1 MSELKSRREI
11 LRKTA
16 YVVPTVLTL
25 AAKPSFASSG
35 SGQCERNEDEWE
47 KRGRDKKSMVT
58 LGMSVRQRR
67 RKRMARSTEPGS
79 R

>member
-1 MSELKSRREI
+1 MSEQKSRREI

-35 SGQCERNEDEWE
+35 SGQYENQDQWD
-47 KRGRDKKSMVT
+47 KRGKEGEEHRNSHEREEKKAKKN
-58 LGMSVRQRR
+58 G
-67 RKRMARSTEPGS
+67 KKD
-79 R
+79 

>member
-35 SGQCERNEDEWE
+35 SGQCERMS
-47 KRGRDKKSMVT
+47 GRSVAETGKSMVT

>member
-35 SGQCERNEDEWE
+35 SGRCERNEDEWD
-47 KRGRDKKSMVT
+47 KRGRHGEEYGDSRHEREAKKAKKN
-58 LGMSVRQRR
+58 G
-67 RKRMARSTEPGS
+67 KKH
-79 R
+79 

>member
-1 MSELKSRREI
+1 MSEQKSRREI

-35 SGQCERNEDEWE
+35 SGQYENQDEWE
-47 KRGRDKKSMVT
+47 KHGRDGEEYGNSRHEREAKKPKKN
-58 LGMSVRQRR
+58 G
-67 RKRMARSTEPGS
+67 KKD
-79 R
+79 